1 MENRRTDDHD
11 DGEGFTRSAA
21 ALLWRLALMGAGVF
35 LLSADYGTVAGIVG
49 AFCVLGAIIGD

>member
-1 MENRRTDDHD
+1 MTDNHD

-35 LLSADYGTVAGIVG
+35 LLSVDYGVISGLVG
-49 AFCVLGAIIGD
+49 AFCVVGALIGD

>member
-1 MENRRTDDHD
+1 MTDNHD

-21 ALLWRLALMGAGVF
+21 ALLWRLTLMGAGVF